1 MVIVASSA
9 FFVTGASFV
18 ARLCATGS
26 CLSLVDD
33 ARVRRAA
40 AIELIELVN
49 RNDDCSIRVYRAQ
62 LRELGLYCE
71 GAMVEDRPKGSAVL
85 PFATASF

>member
-18 ARLCATGS
+18 ARLYATGS

-62 LRELGLYCE
+62 LRKYCE
-71 GAMVEDRPKGSAVL
+71 GAMVEGRPKGSAVL
-85 PFATASF
+85 PFATAHS